1 MLHRTLLGAPSRN
14 HPMSIEWT
22 WSGLLQATGA
32 LGRAQAWEV
41 RNGIRIP
48 GVKLTK
54 WSRTDGLHRQA
65 GYV

>member
-22 WSGLLQATGA
+22 WSGPLQATGA
-32 LGRAQAWEV
+32 SGQAQAWGV
-41 RNGIRIP
+41 GSGIRIL
-48 GVKLTK
+48 GVELMERT
-54 WSRTDGLHRQA
+54 RTDGLQQQA

>member
-14 HPMSIEWT
+14 HPMSTEWT

-41 RNGIRIP
+41 RSGIWLL

-54 WSRTDGLHRQA
+54 RSRTDGLHWQA